1 MKSLVAALQILM
13 KYDPDGMV
21 GGADHDIIY
30 LSYVD
35 PDKVSAEDT
44 DTLDKLGCHVQDDG
58 WCMFV

>member
-1 MKSLVAALQILM
+1 MKKLVEALQILM

-35 PDKVSAEDT
+35 VEKVSAEDAKR
-44 DTLDKLGCHVQDDG
+44 LDKLGCYTEDDR
-58 WCMFV
+58 WCLFT